1 MKRLALIAL
10 AGALAVPGLAH
21 AQRLAPMKAGAFG
34 KMCSSTAT
42 RTACDAYLSGLTD
55 GATLAQVN
63 ARNTGDN
70 AALAGFCVPA
80 TEDIAAMRAKVLTWL
95 KAHTDSLGKPV
106 GEGVFTAL
114 HDSYPCDVKK

>member
-10 AGALAVPGLAH
+10 AGVLAAPGLAH

-34 KMCSSTAT
+34 KMCSSASG

-55 GATLAQVN
+55 GVTLAKINGRNEGDAN
-63 ARNTGDN
+63 AP
-70 AALAGFCVPA
+70 AGFCVPA
-80 TEDIAAMRAKVLTWL
+80 TENIAAMRAKVLTWL
-95 KAHTDSLGKPV
+95 KAHSDSLGKPV
-106 GEGVFTAL
+106 GESVFVAL

>member
-10 AGALAVPGLAH
+10 AGALAPPSLAH
-21 AQRLAPMKAGAFG
+21 AQRLAPMKAAAFG
-34 KMCSSTAT
+34 KMCSTAST

-55 GATLAQVN
+55 GVTLAQIN
-63 ARNTGDN
+63 GHNNGD
-70 AALAGFCVPA
+70 AAAPTGFCVPA
-80 TEDIAAMRAKVLTWL
+80 NEDIAAMRTKVLTWL

-106 GEGVFTAL
+106 GESVFTAL

>member
-10 AGALAVPGLAH
+10 AGALAAPGLAH

-34 KMCSSTAT
+34 KMCSTTAT

-55 GATLAQVN
+55 GVTLAQIN
-63 ARNTGDN
+63 GHNNGD
-70 AALAGFCVPA
+70 ASAPTSFCVPA
-80 TEDIAAMRAKVLTWL
+80 AEDIAAMRTKVLTWL

-106 GEGVFTAL
+106 GESVFTAL

>member
-1 MKRLALIAL
+1 MKRLVLIAL

-34 KMCSSTAT
+34 KMCSTTAT

-55 GATLAQVN
+55 GVTLAQIN
-63 ARNTGDN
+63 GHNNGD
-70 AALAGFCVPA
+70 ASAPTGFCVPA
-80 TEDIAAMRAKVLTWL
+80 TEDIAAMRTKVLTWL

-106 GEGVFTAL
+106 GESVFTAL